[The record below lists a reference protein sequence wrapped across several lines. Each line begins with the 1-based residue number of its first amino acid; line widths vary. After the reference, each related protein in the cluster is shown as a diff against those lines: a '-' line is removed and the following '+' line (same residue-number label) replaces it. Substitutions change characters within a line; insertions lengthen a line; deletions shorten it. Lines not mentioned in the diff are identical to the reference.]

1 MNGNRYN
8 SRLIEIPCS
17 EYYNVDRQRHIH
29 SGTVSA
35 MIAPENLQTDKN
47 VTKDPTPEF
56 TIDRKESRLDRS
68 GKHYL
73 SEQRFLLNHVLY
85 SNLKTSAILLQ
96 LILNF

>member
-1 MNGNRYN
+1 MDRSHLLKRTSSRIIKVYLVNGNRYN

-47 VTKDPTPEF
+47 VTKDP
-56 TIDRKESRLDRS
+56 
-68 GKHYL
+68 
-73 SEQRFLLNHVLY
+73 
-85 SNLKTSAILLQ
+85 KTGIYD
-96 LILNF
+96 